1 MGRKKKRLRLLARMA
16 KQATKTEAPT
26 PAPPKAADAPAPPKK
41 AAAKPK
47 KKVLFKNLDK
57 KTDG

>member
-16 KQATKTEAPT
+16 EQATKTEAST
-26 PAPPKAADAPAPPKK
+26 PAPPKAAEAPATPKK

-47 KKVLFKNLDK
+47 KKVLFKNLE
-57 KTDG
+57 